1 MTKRLLLLAAT
12 ASLGACATTR
22 ADRDPLGGYNRA
34 MFKANN
40 AIDKA
45 VLRPAAVG
53 VRTVTPVPVRRGF
66 SRFLENL
73 TEPWSA
79 VNALLQGKPKRA
91 LNSLG
96 RFVVNTTIG
105 VGGLADH
112 ATGLGLKPTR
122 EDFGQTLGVWGV
134 KDGGYLVL
142 PLLGPSSVRDAAGLG
157 VGMVADPQNVLISQG
172 LNPTGSES
180 IAIVVARTIN
190 ARSEVIDSGVEEVL
204 ASSADPYATARSAF
218 FQSRAAA
225 IADEDGTA
233 VDGVNSDL
241 EAALQGIDD
250 TAAATPP
257 VATAPP
263 VARAPPAATTPPS
276 GELTPP

>member
-1 MTKRLLLLAAT
+1 MTKPLLLLAAT
-12 ASLGACATTR
+12 VSLGACATTR
-22 ADRDPLGGYNRA
+22 PEDDPFRGYNRA

-40 AIDKA
+40 AVDKA
-45 VLRPAAVG
+45 VLRPAAVA
-53 VRTVTPVPVRRGF
+53 VRTVTPVPARRGF
-66 SRFLENL
+66 ARVLENL

-79 VNALLQGKPKRA
+79 INALLQGKPKRA

-122 EDFGQTLGVWGV
+122 EDFGQTLATWGV

-142 PLLGPSSVRDAAGLG
+142 PLLGPSTVRDAAGLG
-157 VGMVADPQNVLISQG
+157 VAMVADPQNLLISRE
-172 LNPTGSES
+172 LNPRGFES
-180 IAIVVARTIN
+180 PAIVAARAIN
-190 ARSEVIDSGVEEVL
+190 ARSEFIDSGGEEVL
-204 ASSADPYATARSAF
+204 ATSADPYATARSAY

-233 VDGVNSDL
+233 ANGVNSDL
-241 EAALQGIDD
+241 DAALQDIDD
-250 TAAATPP
+250 SAAATSP
-257 VATAPP
+257 VT
-263 VARAPPAATTPPS
+263 TTPPP